1 MGIGLRGSTGAIMV
15 FKSYYI
21 SRIYVPFSRNDRST
35 LSDSLTISGSDVLL
49 ADETLWAAG
58 VMLPPW
64 HWEVEASWT
73 RLPHAF
79 LIGCTCECF
88 IMVWA
93 SYSSL

>member
-1 MGIGLRGSTGAIMV
+1 MCFFPVLVVQFLVTVLPYLA
-15 FKSYYI
+15 
-21 SRIYVPFSRNDRST
+21 
-35 LSDSLTISGSDVLL
+35 DVLL

-64 HWEVEASWT
+64 HWEVEEWWT
-73 RLPHAF
+73 RLAHAF
-79 LIGCTCECF
+79 LIDCTCECF